1 MLEQGATVAI
11 VEKCLYNYR
20 DHDGERLTLADPA
33 EAVRNLEKI
42 LHKHQVQEP
51 EFSRLIAGHSRW
63 YGKPIHQVLREQ
75 GR

>member
-1 MLEQGATVAI
+1 MSYDALLRKTWKSGDFVVSEAEAA
-11 VEKCLYNYR
+11 
-20 DHDGERLTLADPA
+20 LADPA